1 MEILEDRLINYD
13 KPRIAKL
20 EVVRLDGS
28 VDLIDNDVEPIG
40 NLRDKDLPKLVNA
53 ELEPL
58 IMWHPSGQLI

>member
-20 EVVRLDGS
+20 ELVRPDGT

-40 NLRDKDLPKLVNA
+40 NLRNKDLPKLVSA
-53 ELEPL
+53 GLEPL

>member
-20 EVVRLDGS
+20 ERTRLDGT
-28 VDLIDNDVEPIG
+28 VDLVDNDVEPIG
-40 NLRDKDLPKLVNA
+40 NLRDKDLPKLVSA
-53 ELEPL
+53 GLEPL

>member
-20 EVVRLDGS
+20 ERVRPSGE
-28 VDLIDNDVEPIG
+28 VDLVDNDVEPIG
-40 NLRDKDLPKLVNA
+40 NLRDKDLPKLVSA
-53 ELEPL
+53 GLEPL